1 MHQADGAGLVVRP
14 TRVRCRGCQVTHV
27 LLPAVCA
34 PRSGYATDVI
44 GPALIAGAMGA
55 GHRVITAELQL
66 IR

>member
-1 MHQADGAGLVVRP
+1 M
-14 TRVRCRGCQVTHV
+14 

-44 GPALIAGAMGA
+44 GPALIAGALGA

>member
-1 MHQADGAGLVVRP
+1 M
-14 TRVRCRGCQVTHV
+14 RGWWSGPPACAAAAARSKHV

-44 GPALIAGAMGA
+44 GPALIAGALGA

>member
-1 MHQADGAGLVVRP
+1 VVRP

-44 GPALIAGAMGA
+44 GPALIAGALGA